1 MPSEIELTWVVSDG
15 NGSEVSE
22 QYIGAL
28 NYWQVFNTVEA
39 LEGRMKHIAKKINEA
54 HRINEDPNDWTKRRD
69 STAIAYDIFVH
80 MKRRMAAEFQRKW
93 EGREHEE
100 TFTTDRTESDT

>member
-1 MPSEIELTWVVSDG
+1 
-15 NGSEVSE
+15 
-22 QYIGAL
+22 
-28 NYWQVFNTVEA
+28 
-39 LEGRMKHIAKKINEA
+39 MKHIAIKINEA

-69 STAIAYDIFVH
+69 STAIAYDMFVH

-100 TFTTDRTESDT
+100 TFTTDRIESDT